1 MSAGRTHRVLAK
13 TSRQHYNGVV
23 TNDLGQQPRGAILK
37 RQSVIKFSRW
47 PQFARVMMPSGAFFR
62 MNFFQ
67 LGAFARFQNEF
78 FSTWRSR
85 LARFPNRFFFNTL
98 SKDEARRMLGAE
110 NGASMVASF

>member
-1 MSAGRTHRVLAK
+1 
-13 TSRQHYNGVV
+13 
-23 TNDLGQQPRGAILK
+23 
-37 RQSVIKFSRW
+37 
-47 PQFARVMMPSGAFFR
+47 